1 MSTASTCI
9 PLHVSILCRE
19 YIDIYLTYIALNA
32 LEILMS
38 SINSINIYSNDGM
51 VEKPSVSAF
60 QNFLRIENRLNIKK
74 VMGKNV
80 WICFVSTVST

>member
-1 MSTASTCI
+1 MVYCVENVLTA
-9 PLHVSILCRE
+9 
-19 YIDIYLTYIALNA
+19 LTSIALNA

-60 QNFLRIENRLNIKK
+60 QKL
-74 VMGKNV
+74 
-80 WICFVSTVST
+80 FVD